1 MPARRR
7 WMSWPWAGQASSNSS
22 ARVQPRCRWGLGAA
36 EPLGPAPAGVG
47 SAREAGERCLL
58 LWGPPH
64 SLGLGAHQPC
74 AGDVPKLHCSQ
85 EVAPSCGRGGS
96 SGQCPV
102 ALSGQKDAAM
112 LQGDKHGQALLVT
125 AGHLPAGSDP
135 SCSEINQNQVLL
147 KPYSSRCNKELVS
160 ELDCGLPWL

>member
-22 ARVQPRCRWGLGAA
+22 AGVQPRCHWGLGAA

-74 AGDVPKLHCSQ
+74 AGDVPKLRCSQ

-96 SGQCPV
+96 SGQCPQQAEGCCNV
-102 ALSGQKDAAM
+102 ARRQAWTGLACHCWALASWFRPILFRNQSKTGSPEALFQQM
-112 LQGDKHGQALLVT
+112 QQGA
-125 AGHLPAGSDP
+125 
-135 SCSEINQNQVLL
+135 CF
-147 KPYSSRCNKELVS
+147 
-160 ELDCGLPWL
+160 